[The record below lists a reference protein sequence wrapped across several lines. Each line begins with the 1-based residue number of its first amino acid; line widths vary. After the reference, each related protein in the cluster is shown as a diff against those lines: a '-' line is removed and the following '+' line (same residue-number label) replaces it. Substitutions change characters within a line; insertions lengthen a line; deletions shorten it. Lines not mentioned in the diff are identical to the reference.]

1 MPVEELI
8 VNGEAIAAAQYECFH
23 RRRIALTLDH
33 LRKLGARNIVEV
45 GGHPWVMTAALIDH
59 GAFNI
64 CATVSAEEVTHW
76 PDDIG
81 VTRREYR
88 ISTPGGREASFAN
101 YSANIE
107 RTLFEIDERADTVI
121 ACEIIEHLLR
131 APHIMMLNV
140 NRWLPVGGNLLVS
153 TPNGVQ
159 FSNPFRRKSSRPAY
173 RCNVYARHNY
183 LFTLDHLVD
192 LAELCG
198 FKVREAGFWNVYER
212 SGAARVYTAL
222 GALPL
227 HYLREK
233 FQRTIFLAAEKQS
246 DVTELAR
253 LPKCYAPGTEWE
265 FIRPAA
271 NRFNVGRFEEA

>member
-1 MPVEELI
+1 MPAEELI
-8 VNGEAIAAAQYECFH
+8 VNGDAIGAEQYQRFH
-23 RRRIALTLDH
+23 QRRIARTLGH

-59 GAFNI
+59 GAFNV

-88 ISTPGGREASFAN
+88 ISTPGGREASFPN

-107 RTLFEIDERADTVI
+107 RTLFEIDERADMVI

-131 APHIMMLNV
+131 TPHIMMLNI
-140 NRWLPVGGNLLVS
+140 NRWLPVGGKLLVS
-153 TPNGVQ
+153 TPNGAQ

-183 LFTLDHLVD
+183 LFTLDQLVD

-198 FKVREAGFWNVYER
+198 FKVREADYWDVYER
-212 SGAARVYTAL
+212 SGLSRLYAGL

-227 HYLREK
+227 PYFREK
-233 FQRTIFLAAEKQS
+233 FQRTIFIAAEKQC
-246 DVTELAR
+246 DATELPR

-265 FIRPAA
+265 FILPAT
-271 NRFNVGRFEEA
+271 NRVNAGQFEEA